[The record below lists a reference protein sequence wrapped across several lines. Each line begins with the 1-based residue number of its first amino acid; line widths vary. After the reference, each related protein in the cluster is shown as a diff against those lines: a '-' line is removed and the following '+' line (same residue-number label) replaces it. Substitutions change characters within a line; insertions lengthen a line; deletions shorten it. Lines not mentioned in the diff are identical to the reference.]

1 MQLSWLE
8 RICRHDLDLP
18 EIVATFT
25 DEILSLD
32 DPGVLRHHRD
42 GLVVRVILVVG
53 PLVLVQQRE
62 VGEYLTAHITFE
74 ANVGYSVLEEAG
86 RSEFCTKVNSNA

>member
-8 RICRHDLDLP
+8 GIRRHDLDLP
-18 EIVATFT
+18 EVVATFA

-32 DPGVLRHHRD
+32 DPGILRHHRE

-53 PLVLVQQRE
+53 PLVSVQQRE
-62 VGEYLTAHITFE
+62 MGEDLTAHITFE
-74 ANVGYSVLEEAG
+74 ANVGNLVLKEAG
-86 RSEFCTKVNSNA
+86 RSEFCTKIISAA